1 MKIQNKNLAF
11 SILQKNPKSLHV
23 TSGSDNNMDLITTQ
37 YWHKR
42 EGSWCIHESAND
54 HNENE
59 ANLSDE
65 VEN

>member
-1 MKIQNKNLAF
+1 MTSSKIISKECMHVSQTLKLFLMKIQNKNLAF

-42 EGSWCIHESAND
+42 EGS
-54 HNENE
+54 
-59 ANLSDE
+59 
-65 VEN
+65 